1 MPPRSRTNAGI
12 IEAADLAP
20 ADVGAFSEQMWA
32 GLSRLNDSGLS
43 PATALDLLKT
53 LIMESAS
60 ADKTGIEK
68 LKLMDKLLNTARA
81 LMETSIKHEETAV
94 IMARIE
100 QLEARLEKSLG
111 RQTPNLQIERHRPV
125 GARRLE
131 LGDGS

>member
-1 MPPRSRTNAGI
+1 MPPRSRTNAEI

-20 ADVGAFSEQMWA
+20 AGQGAFSERMWA
-32 GLSRLNDSGLS
+32 GLSLLNDSGLC
-43 PATALDLLKT
+43 PKTALNLLKT
-53 LIMESAS
+53 LMMEAAQ

-100 QLEARLEKSLG
+100 QLEARVEKSLG
-111 RQTPNLQIERHRPV
+111 RQTPNRQNERRRP
-125 GARRLE
+125 A
-131 LGDGS
+131 